1 MAGDDKEQIA
11 VRLPSGLLSRL
22 DAYKDRV
29 KADLPG
35 MEFTRADAVRVLLER
50 ALAAEGLATKPA
62 RSGEPRADSKK
73 RRSA

>member
-1 MAGDDKEQIA
+1 MASDDKEQIA
-11 VRLPSGLLSRL
+11 VRLPGGLLMRL

-35 MEFTRADAVRVLLER
+35 VEFTRADAVRVLLER
-50 ALAAEGLATKPA
+50 ALTAEGLAKPA
-62 RSGEPRADSKK
+62 RPTESRSDSKK